1 MITLTALQID
11 DLRELQRICTELKAE
26 FVIIGA
32 IAYQHNFPGENRQTA
47 DIDSAVALDLDDFA
61 KLERA
66 LENAGWSRKPN
77 REDRW
82 RSPHGTPLDLIPAG
96 SRLRHAGQ
104 LTWPKSQLTMSLTG
118 FNHVFA
124 DAQPVELANHLTVK
138 VIPALVSMLLKIIAY
153 MDDQN
158 RRAKDLSDIRSM
170 LELYEADSDRIY
182 SDAVLDATLSD
193 ISLANAFLLGLDL
206 RSLCAPDEL
215 MVVQRFL
222 TLVGDETKSAWTAFQ
237 TAASHYAQRNEDA
250 ARTELAAF
258 KQGLDRGSGAHSEKQ
273 R

>member
-1 MITLTALQID
+1 VITLTALQID
-11 DLRELQRICTELKAE
+11 DLRELQRICTELNAE
-26 FVIIGA
+26 LVLIGA

-66 LENAGWSRKPN
+66 LENAGWSRKPS

-82 RSPHGTPLDLIPAG
+82 RSPRGTPLDLIPAG
-96 SRLRHAGQ
+96 KQLRQAGQ
-104 LTWPKSQLTMSLTG
+104 LTWPKSQFTMSLVG
-118 FNHVFA
+118 FNHVFS
-124 DAQPVELANHLTVK
+124 DAQPVELADHLTVK
-138 VIPALVSMLLKIIAY
+138 VIPALVLMLLKIVAY

-170 LELYEADSDRIY
+170 LKLYEADSDRIY
-182 SDAVLDATLSD
+182 SDAVLDAALSD

-222 TLVGDETKSAWTAFQ
+222 ALVGDQTKSAWTAFQ
-237 TAASHYAQRNEDA
+237 TAAPHYGQRNEDA
-250 ARTELAAF
+250 ARTDLAAF
-258 KQGLDRGSGAHSEKQ
+258 KQGLDRGGAGRSEKQ